1 MEAPTATYV
10 SSATAN
16 PLLPPVLVRFANL
29 ACFLSGAVIPFDE
42 YTLSALYPDHGTYVS
57 QVVESV
63 NELKSQGLMLQ
74 KDAVTV
80 KTAAAVSDIG
90 Q

>member
-1 MEAPTATYV
+1 MITFF
-10 SSATAN
+10 
-16 PLLPPVLVRFANL
+16 LPPFLASFANL
-29 ACFLSGAVIPFDE
+29 ACRLSGAVLPFDE

-57 QVVESV
+57 QVVESA

-74 KDAVTV
+74 QDAVTV
-80 KTAAAVSDIG
+80 KTAAAASDIG

>member
-1 MEAPTATYV
+1 M
-10 SSATAN
+10 
-16 PLLPPVLVRFANL
+16 L
-29 ACFLSGAVIPFDE
+29 PFDE
-42 YTLSALYPDHGTYVS
+42 ATLSTLYPNHGTYVS

-74 KDAVTV
+74 QDAVTV
-80 KTAAAVSDIG
+80 KTAAADSDIG